1 MMRKLKIK
9 LKEILKQRNMTQLE
23 LSKLSNVRQAAISE
37 LCRNERKEINLE
49 QIERIA
55 KALNITEIGELLEFR
70 ETD

>member
-1 MMRKLKIK
+1 MRKLKIK

-55 KALNITEIGELLEFR
+55 TALNITKISELLEFQ
-70 ETD
+70 ESD

>member
-1 MMRKLKIK
+1 MRKIKIK

-55 KALNITEIGELLEFR
+55 NALNTTEIGELLEFR
-70 ETD
+70 ESD

>member
-55 KALNITEIGELLEFR
+55 TALNITKISELLEFQ
-70 ETD
+70 ESD